1 MIYDVKV
8 IKTDNIKSKKGN
20 YYKYYVVSTNLDYC
34 GQYFTDVGGL
44 DTARYAFVDKYG
56 RILDIFH
63 NMDNVRKGV
72 DNNGGNLGAG
82 I

>member
-1 MIYDVKV
+1 MIYNVKV

-20 YYKYYVVSTNLDYC
+20 FYKYYVVSTKLDYC

-44 DTARYAFVDKYG
+44 DSAKYAFVDKYG
-56 RILDIFH
+56 RILDLFH
-63 NMDNVRKGV
+63 NV
-72 DNNGGNLGAG
+72 DSVGKEVVNNGGNLGTG

>member
-1 MIYDVKV
+1 MIYEVKV

-20 YYKYYVVSTNLDYC
+20 FYKYYVVSTGLDYC
-34 GQYFTDVGGL
+34 GQYFTDVEGL

-63 NMDNVRKGV
+63 NVDNVRKGV
-72 DNNGGNLGAG
+72 DNNGGNMGAG

>member
-1 MIYDVKV
+1 MIYNVKV

-20 YYKYYVVSTNLDYC
+20 FYKYYVVSTKLDYC

-44 DTARYAFVDKYG
+44 DSAKYAFVDKYG
-56 RILDIFH
+56 RILDLFH
-63 NMDNVRKGV
+63 NV
-72 DNNGGNLGAG
+72 DSVGKEVGNNGGNLGTG

>member
-8 IKTDNIKSKKGN
+8 IKTDDIKSKKGN
-20 YYKYYVVSTNLDYC
+20 FYKYYVVSTKLDYC

-44 DTARYAFVDKYG
+44 GSAKYAFVDKFG
-56 RILDIFH
+56 RILDLFH
-63 NMDNVRKGV
+63 NV
-72 DNNGGNLGAG
+72 DSVGKEVGNNGGNLGAS